1 MRINKARSAC
11 ETNRKASIAEQQR
24 DSASSQVETLQKE
37 VHLLQGSP
45 YLHGLRRVSE
55 LKTLS
60 LPTLKS
66 LEAQLRSDLEEIEK
80 VLLEEQDV

>member
-1 MRINKARSAC
+1 VRINKARSAC

-37 VHLLQGSP
+37 DHLLQGSP

-60 LPTLKS
+60 LPTLQS
-66 LEAQLRSDLEEIEK
+66 LQVQLRSGLEETDM
-80 VLLEEQDV
+80 VLQ